1 MTATKLELARTQLKP
16 LIQRTVDRSSNS
28 DAQSLQRQRDDC
40 EAQAKEAAQRGD
52 VSAAA
57 KLILAALDL
66 ERRLASRGPQV
77 LQLIKPRG

>member
-16 LIQRTVDRSSNS
+16 LTQRTVDRSANK
-28 DAQSLQRQRDDC
+28 DAESLQRQRDDC
-40 EAQAKEAAQRGD
+40 DLQAKEAALRGD
-52 VSAAA
+52 YSAAA
-57 KLILAALDL
+57 KLILASLDL